1 MKKQNRLRLERETI
15 RQLAASHL
23 QAAAGGLSGRRCS
36 AGKTGCGECT
46 GGGSLGNSACAA
58 CATEVDC
65 VTGGGC
71 LTFEPGC
78 GGGGTAA

>member
-1 MKKQNRLRLERETI
+1 MKKNKRLNLTSETI
-15 RQLAASHL
+15 RQLGAAEL
-23 QAAAGGLSGRRCS
+23 QDAAGGLSGKRCS
-36 AGKTGCGECT
+36 VGKTGCGECQPHN
-46 GGGSLGNSACAA
+46 SIGNTACEV

-78 GGGGTAA
+78 AR